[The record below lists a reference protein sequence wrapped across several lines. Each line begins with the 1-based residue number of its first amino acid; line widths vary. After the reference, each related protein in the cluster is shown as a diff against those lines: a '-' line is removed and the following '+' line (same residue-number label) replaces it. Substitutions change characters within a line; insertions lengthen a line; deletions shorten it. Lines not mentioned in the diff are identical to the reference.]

1 MAASSSA
8 RAWSWQRTPSG
19 VEAQAVVS
27 QRSHRGRGRKRVVS
41 KTLIAVMPIY
51 RKAVPPDRRAKLR
64 SPQRTSP
71 RPGVSRVGVNLAGVA
86 AEHSLRDRS
95 SHRGRL
101 TIVFALVITAMVLEV
116 VVGLLTHSLALLA
129 DAGHMATDALGL
141 GMALAAMTAA
151 DKTAIDRHRT
161 FGLYRI
167 EILAALANAVLLFG
181 VAGYVVFEAIDRFG
195 TPVVVDTGPMLLVGI
210 VGLAVNVLS
219 WWLLRDAAAENL
231 NVEGAMLEVLADL
244 WGSIGVVSAALIV
257 RFTGWLVVDALL
269 AMAIAAFIVPRA
281 YRLAARAVRILVQA
295 APRDMDVDDLR
306 RQLAAI
312 PEVIDVHDLHVWTLT
327 SQMEVASVH
336 LMIPDEADPHPV
348 LDQARQLLREKHG
361 IDHATLQVEPASHT
375 GCHELRW

>member
-1 MAASSSA
+1 
-8 RAWSWQRTPSG
+8 
-19 VEAQAVVS
+19 
-27 QRSHRGRGRKRVVS
+27 
-41 KTLIAVMPIY
+41 
-51 RKAVPPDRRAKLR
+51 
-64 SPQRTSP
+64 
-71 RPGVSRVGVNLAGVA
+71 
-86 AEHSLRDRS
+86 
-95 SHRGRL
+95 
-101 TIVFALVITAMVLEV
+101 
-116 VVGLLTHSLALLA
+116 
-129 DAGHMATDALGL
+129 
-141 GMALAAMTAA
+141 
-151 DKTAIDRHRT
+151 
-161 FGLYRI
+161 
-167 EILAALANAVLLFG
+167 AALANAVLLFG

-336 LMIPDEADPHPV
+336 LMIPD
-348 LDQARQLLREKHG
+348 
-361 IDHATLQVEPASHT
+361 
-375 GCHELRW
+375 